1 MQPSRILFILTSATE
16 VKGLPK
22 PTGSWLEEVAA
33 PYYTFLDARYDVTLA
48 SPKGGTAPVD
58 ALSLEPENQTASTR
72 RFAADAKA
80 QQALASTQK
89 LADVDVSAYDALYFP
104 GGHGTMEDFPV
115 DAHLKAA
122 VEQFYAAGKPVAS
135 VCHAPA
141 CFVNA
146 KKPNGEALIKGHGFT
161 CFSDAEETVIGL
173 EKMVPFLL
181 ESHLNAQG
189 GTSHVAAPFTANVVA
204 DAPLFTGQNPASAIP
219 LAEAVIHHLRL
230 QGAHR
235 EAA

>member
-33 PYYTFLDARYDVTLA
+33 PYYTFLDARYEVTLA
-48 SPKGGTAPVD
+48 SPNGGAAPVD

-72 RFAADAKA
+72 RFAADVKA

-89 LADVDVSAYDALYFP
+89 LSDIDVSAYDALYFP
-104 GGHGTMEDFPV
+104 GGHGTMEDFPA
-115 DAHLKAA
+115 DAHVKAA
-122 VEQFYAAGKPVAS
+122 VEQFYATGKPVAS

-141 CFVNA
+141 CLVNA
-146 KKPNGEALIKGHGFT
+146 TKPNGETLIKGHRFT
-161 CFSDAEETVIGL
+161 CFSDAEEALIGL

-181 ESHLNAQG
+181 ESRLTEQG
-189 GTSHVAAPFTANVVA
+189 GKASVAEPFTSNMVA

-219 LAEAVIHHLRL
+219 LAEAVIHHLRM
-230 QGAHR
+230 QMPYRH
-235 EAA
+235 AA